1 MDKALI
7 QIYSACINFY
17 RIIFMRVT
25 DEGADEILIAQ
36 QMGHSAI
43 TIAKEYYY
51 YSNKTRKTNE
61 AQIEKAI
68 SI

>member
-1 MDKALI
+1 
-7 QIYSACINFY
+7 
-17 RIIFMRVT
+17 MRVT